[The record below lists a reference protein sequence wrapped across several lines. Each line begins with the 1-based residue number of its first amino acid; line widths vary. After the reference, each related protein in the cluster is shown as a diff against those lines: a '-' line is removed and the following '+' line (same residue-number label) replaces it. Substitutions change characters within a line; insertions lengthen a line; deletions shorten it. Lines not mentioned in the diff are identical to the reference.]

1 MHPYLQVIGIFTK
14 SLTHSLFEFFF
25 VQSFTCNQIS
35 HSAYERVLTLR
46 NLSAVQLYILL
57 NLIDS
62 IAYYL
67 DDNVALPLLEALTLD
82 YSYIIL

>member
-1 MHPYLQVIGIFTK
+1 M
-14 SLTHSLFEFFF
+14 
-25 VQSFTCNQIS
+25 
-35 HSAYERVLTLR
+35 LR
-46 NLSAVQLYILL
+46 NLSTVQLYILL